1 MSIYIRNLKARVT
14 RRRSLVTDNQK
25 RFQLSSELAE
35 TVTVRWLQWSR
46 QLVPKPRSGDIKRP
60 VTQSS
65 SGPRYDACAIN
76 ISFWTMPVNGDIF
89 YKPNNLP

>member
-35 TVTVRWLQWSR
+35 TVTVR
-46 QLVPKPRSGDIKRP
+46 
-60 VTQSS
+60 
-65 SGPRYDACAIN
+65 
-76 ISFWTMPVNGDIF
+76 
-89 YKPNNLP
+89 